1 MQGIDEIDARPR
13 IAPMRFNKL
22 DLNLLVALDAMLTER
37 NISRA
42 AERQHLSQS
51 AMSNAL
57 ARLRD
62 YFGDEL
68 LVQVGRRMELTPR
81 AEALREAVRE
91 LLVRVETTI
100 AVQPEFE
107 PDSSDRV
114 FRLFV
119 SDYTVFVLMPHVLA
133 LAAAQAPG
141 LRFDLLPQMDQPHRA
156 LERGEIDLLI
166 IPQGFCSAEH
176 PSEVIFEDHFDC
188 VVWQGSATAAEPLTL
203 ERYLD
208 AGHVVVRTGRTQQSY
223 EEEFLKTLGI
233 ARRIEVTTT
242 SFVAPPHL
250 VVGTERIATVHRLLA
265 SSAARHLPLARV
277 APPIEIPPLQQ
288 AVQWHKYRSDDPGL
302 RWVRGLLAEAAA
314 RMRRHAAA

>member
-1 MQGIDEIDARPR
+1 MQGIDEIDCLPT
-13 IAPMRFNKL
+13 IAAMRFNKL

-68 LVQVGRRMELTPR
+68 LVPVGRRMELTPR
-81 AEALREAVRE
+81 AEALQEAVRE

-107 PDSSDRV
+107 PGTTDRS

-119 SDYTVFVLMPHVLA
+119 SDYTVFALMPHVLA

-166 IPQGFCSAEH
+166 IPGGFSSPEH
-176 PSEVIFEDHFDC
+176 PSEVIFEDRFVC
-188 VVWQGSATAAEPLTL
+188 VLWQGSALAKAPLTL

-208 AGHVVVRTGRTQQSY
+208 AGHVVVRTGRTQQGF
-223 EEEFLKTLGI
+223 EEQFLKSQGI
-233 ARRIEVTTT
+233 VRRVEVTTT
-242 SFVAPPHL
+242 SFTAPPHL
-250 VVGTERIATVHRLLA
+250 VVGTERTATVHGLLA
-265 SSAARHLPLARV
+265 RAAARHLPLVCVEPPV
-277 APPIEIPPLQQ
+277 AIPTLQQ
-288 AVQWHKYRSDDPGL
+288 SVQWHKYRSDDPGL
-302 RWVRGLLAEAAA
+302 RWVRSLLHQAAE
-314 RMRRHAAA
+314 RMLRLAGT

>member
-1 MQGIDEIDARPR
+1 
-13 IAPMRFNKL
+13 MRFNKL

-42 AERQHLSQS
+42 AERLHLSQS

-57 ARLRD
+57 GRLRD

-68 LVQVGRRMELTPR
+68 LVPVGRRMALTPR
-81 AEALREAVRE
+81 AEALQESVRE

-107 PDSSDRV
+107 PDTSDRV

-166 IPQGFCSAEH
+166 IPEGFCSPEH
-176 PSEVIFEDHFDC
+176 PSEVIFEDRFDC
-188 VVWQGSATAAEPLTL
+188 VVWQGSALAREPLTL
-203 ERYLD
+203 ETYLD

-223 EEEFLKTLGI
+223 EEEFLKSQGI

-242 SFVAPPHL
+242 SFAAPPHL
-250 VVGTERIATVHRLLA
+250 VVGTERIATVHHLLA
-265 SSAARHLPLARV
+265 GSAARHLPLACV
-277 APPIEIPPLQQ
+277 PPPIEIPPLQQ

-302 RWVRGLLAEAAA
+302 RWVRNLLAEAAA
-314 RMRRHAAA
+314 RMRRHAGA